1 MTTPE
6 DRGDSQRPTV
16 GRSYL
21 DREQITRSYEDGS
34 SGAEYDFEAHTVE
47 DAYADHLV
55 DHGKGAYPGRS
66 PLTPPDPDGGHLLA
80 AHPIDPGA
88 PKRALFVDLDAYEDP
103 ATGTPRPSSPVERLR
118 QDLDRLKGAGR
129 DTGLKILLDR
139 AALDQRALG
148 AWQAAD
154 DLRATTDK
162 AHAALG
168 GAIERLWTVYASVI
182 QALDATVQTAKGA
195 DRSLASDRQART

>member
-6 DRGDSQRPTV
+6 DGGDSQRPTV

-21 DREQITRSYEDGS
+21 EREKLTRTYEGGGS
-34 SGAEYDFEAHTVE
+34 GEEFDHEAHTVE

-66 PLTPPDPDGGHLLA
+66 TLTPPDPDGGRLLA

-88 PKRALFVDLDAYEDP
+88 PKKELFVDLDAYEDP

-118 QDLDRLKGAGR
+118 QDLDRLKGAGQ
-129 DTGLKILLDR
+129 DTGLKLLLDR
-139 AALDQRALG
+139 ARLDQRELG

-168 GAIERLWTVYASVI
+168 GAIDRLYTVYESVI

-195 DRSLASDRQART
+195 DRSLASDRRART